1 VNVSVHEAWL
11 PVPVPS
17 VHVPPFEPK
26 VPLPLLVTVTEP
38 VGLLGLALESFTVA
52 VQLVCWAL
60 ASDDGMQTSVVD
72 VARWL
77 PVTVVAP
84 LLEAYVAS
92 PP

>member
-1 VNVSVHEAWL
+1 MNVSVHEAWL

-17 VHVPPFEPK
+17 VHVPPEPN

-38 VGLLGLALESFTVA
+38 VGVLGLALESFTVA
-52 VQLVCWAL
+52 VQLVDWATTT
-60 ASDDGMQTSVVD
+60 DDGMQTSGVD
-72 VARWL
+72 VARWV